1 MARAK
6 LPPRWVIHA
15 AWRIHR
21 GIYRVSG
28 GRMGLSRPKPGGWG
42 TLRLTTTGRRSG
54 RERSVLVGYYE
65 DGPNLVTM
73 AMNGWGAAEPA
84 WWLNLLARPEATA
97 ELNGEFRHVTARAA
111 VGDERRRLW
120 DRWRTI
126 DANLDEYAARRPRE
140 TTVVVLETRSLPEIG
155 GSAG

>member
-1 MARAK
+1 MARAM
-6 LPPRWVIHA
+6 LPPRWVIRT

-21 GIYRVSG
+21 GIYRLSG

-54 RERSVLVGYYE
+54 RERAVMVGYYE

-73 AMNGWGAAEPA
+73 AMNGWGAPEPA
-84 WWLNLLARPEATA
+84 WWLNLLANPDATA
-97 ELNGEFRHVTARAA
+97 ELNGELRHVTARAA

-140 TTVVVLETRSLPEIG
+140 TTVVVLAPRSTR
-155 GSAG
+155 

>member
-1 MARAK
+1 M

-21 GIYRVSG
+21 GVYHLSG
-28 GRMGLSRPKPGGWG
+28 GRLGLSRPKPGGWG

-54 RERSVLVGYYE
+54 RERSVMVGYYE

-84 WWLNLLARPEATA
+84 WWLNLLADPQATA
-97 ELNGEFRHVTARAA
+97 ELNGEFRYVTARAA
-111 VGDERRRLW
+111 VGAERQRLW

-126 DANLDEYAARRPRE
+126 DANLDEYAARRPRQ
-140 TTVVVLETRSLPEIG
+140 TAVVVLAPRS
-155 GSAG
+155 

>member
-1 MARAK
+1 MARAM

-21 GIYRVSG
+21 GIYRLSG

-54 RERSVLVGYYE
+54 RERSVMVGYYE

-84 WWLNLLARPEATA
+84 WWLNLLADPQATA
-97 ELNGEFRHVTARAA
+97 ELNGELRHVAARAA
-111 VGDERRRLW
+111 VGAERQRLW

-126 DANLDEYAARRPRE
+126 DANLDDYAARRPRQ
-140 TTVVVLETRSLPEIG
+140 TAVVVLAPRSER
-155 GSAG
+155 